1 MRSRFLISK
10 NLTKHNLYRAI
21 YIFFLVCIGI
31 NTSYA
36 QPAGC
41 ATSTSAR
48 CDGWPLSKL
57 DLDQQAGGSMLEF
70 VFDELSDYTAGK
82 TLYGTSILRVTASDT
97 LGNGDCAWKLRM
109 IVNNG
114 GAPTPNAEWLQTAS
128 YGTSGSQVPIALMEV
143 RVTNN
148 CATSPINGT
157 WQTFQLAENGGEI
170 VIIDDGSFPNS
181 AGCGGNQTNSVGSY
195 LTSFGE
201 FAFIIDYRLRP
212 FYNYT
217 PGKYELNIKFCISE
231 DL

>member
-1 MRSRFLISK
+1 LFRFISIVFFAFFCLIDC
-10 NLTKHNLYRAI
+10 
-21 YIFFLVCIGI
+21 F
-31 NTSYA
+31 A

-41 ATSTSAR
+41 ASSTSSR

-57 DLDQQAGGSMLEF
+57 DLDQQAGGSILEF

-97 LGNGDCAWKLRM
+97 AGGGDCAWKLRM

-114 GAPTPNAEWLQTAS
+114 GAPTPDAEWLQTAS
-128 YGTSGSQVPIALMEV
+128 YGTSGAQVPIALLEV

-148 CATSPINGT
+148 CTTSPVNGT

-170 VIIDDGSFPNS
+170 VLIDDGNFVNV
-181 AGCGGNQTNSVGSY
+181 AGVGACGGGQTNSVGSY

-201 FAFIIDYRLRP
+201 FAFVIDYRVKP

>member
-1 MRSRFLISK
+1 MFRFISIVFFAFFCLIDC
-10 NLTKHNLYRAI
+10 
-21 YIFFLVCIGI
+21 F
-31 NTSYA
+31 A

-41 ATSTSAR
+41 ATSTSSR

-57 DLDQQAGGSMLEF
+57 DLDQQAGSSMLEF

-82 TLYGTSILRVTASDT
+82 TLYGTSVLRVTASDT
-97 LGNGDCAWKLRM
+97 AGNGDCAWKLRM

-114 GAPTPNAEWLQTAS
+114 GTPTPDPEWLQTAS
-128 YGTSGSQVPIALMEV
+128 YGTSGAQVPIALLEV

-148 CATSPINGT
+148 CATSPVNGT

-170 VIIDDGSFPNS
+170 VLIDDGNFVNV
-181 AGCGGNQTNSVGSY
+181 AVGACGGGQTNSVGSY

-201 FAFIIDYRLRP
+201 FAFVIDYRVKP

-231 DL
+231 D

>member
-1 MRSRFLISK
+1 MYRF
-10 NLTKHNLYRAI
+10 I
-21 YIFFLVCIGI
+21 YIIFLVCIGV

-41 ATSTSAR
+41 ATSTSSR

-97 LGNGDCAWKLRM
+97 AGGGDCAWKLRM

-114 GAPTPNAEWLQTAS
+114 GAPTPNTEWLQTAS
-128 YGTSGSQVPIALMEV
+128 YGTSGAQVPIALMEV

-170 VIIDDGSFPNS
+170 VIIDDGSFPNP
-181 AGCGGNQTNSVGSY
+181 AVCGGNQTNSVGSY

-201 FAFIIDYRLRP
+201 FAFVIDYRLRP

>member
-1 MRSRFLISK
+1 MS
-10 NLTKHNLYRAI
+10 A
-21 YIFFLVCIGI
+21 
-31 NTSYA
+31 SYA

-48 CDGWPLSKL
+48 CNGWPLSRL

-82 TLYGTSILRVTASDT
+82 TLYGTSILRVTATDT
-97 LGNGDCAWKLRM
+97 TGVDGDCAWKLRM

-114 GAPTPNAEWLQTAS
+114 GAPTPDAEWLQSAS
-128 YGTSGSQVPIALMEV
+128 YGTSGAQVPIALLEV

-157 WQTFQLAENGGEI
+157 FQTFQLAENGGEI
-170 VIIDDGSFPNS
+170 VIIDNGSFVNLAGS
-181 AGCGGNQTNSVGSY
+181 GGGCGGNGQTNSVGSY

-212 FYNYT
+212 FFNYA
-217 PGKYELNIKFCISE
+217 PGKYELNVKFCISE
-231 DL
+231 DF